1 MKSACAYLAAESCE
15 CTFQMF
21 LLDFIHIFII
31 EKASSWNDTACF
43 FQEKLSHIMVNH
55 REICSENFISRL
67 NLGKWPE
74 ST

>member
-1 MKSACAYLAAESCE
+1 
-15 CTFQMF
+15 MF